1 MEGRKYDLYSDEFR
15 ASTHET
21 YAAMRESDPVFSQPG
36 LDGTTPIWFVTRHD
50 DVLDVLLDDGRF
62 VLDPALVL
70 TPEELEER
78 RGPIPPELDARVNT
92 NLLSKDGDDH
102 RRLRRLVTKAFT
114 PRMVAALAPRIQE
127 IADELL
133 DAVEGNGE
141 MDLVESYAF
150 PLPIIVIAELLGI
163 PSADRERFR
172 VWSNSFVSPPLTE
185 EDLERFI
192 RALRGVPRVSAGA
205 VRRDGD
211 GEPSNDL
218 VSALV
223 QAEEQGDSLSEDELY
238 SMVVLLI
245 VAGHE
250 TTVSLIANAVLALLS
265 HPDELAKLRRDP
277 ALVAAAVEEL
287 LRFDSPVER
296 TLTRWAAEDAEV
308 GGRTM
313 KRGDLVI
320 AVLGSANR
328 DATRYPD
335 AARLDLDREDTK
347 HLAFGRGSH
356 FCLGAP
362 LARLEAQIA
371 LTTLLARFPTLR
383 LAVSPDALDYRPIP
397 LFRSLVSLPV
407 AWGPESYGRMR
418 SASFAELTVRP
429 GSGPPPMTKTR
440 PPNAATPTP

>member
-1 MEGRKYDLYSDEFR
+1 M
-15 ASTHET
+15 
-21 YAAMRESDPVFSQPG
+21 
-36 LDGTTPIWFVTRHD
+36 
-50 DVLDVLLDDGRF
+50 
-62 VLDPALVL
+62 L
-70 TPEELEER
+70 TPDELEER
-78 RGPIPPELDARVNT
+78 RGPIPAELDARVNT
-92 NLLSKDGDDH
+92 NLLSKDGEDH

-114 PRMVAALAPRIQE
+114 PRMVAVLAPRIQE

-133 DAVEGNGE
+133 DAVEESGE

-163 PSADRERFR
+163 PSADRDRFR
-172 VWSNSFVSPPLTE
+172 LWSNSFVSPPLTE
-185 EDLERFI
+185 GDLERFI
-192 RALRGVPRVSAGA
+192 AHSEEFLTYLRALFDE
-205 VRRDGD
+205 RRRSPAD
-211 GEPSNDL
+211 DL

-265 HPDELAKLRRDP
+265 HPDELDQLRRDP
-277 ALVAAAVEEL
+277 TLLAAAVEEL
-287 LRFDSPVER
+287 LRFESPVER
-296 TLTRWAAEDAEV
+296 ALTRWVAEDGEL
-308 GGRTM
+308 GGRSV
-313 KRGDLVI
+313 KRGELVI

-328 DATRYPD
+328 DEARYPN
-335 AARLDLDREDTK
+335 AAQLDLTREDTK

-371 LTTLLARFPTLR
+371 LATLFARLPSLR
-383 LAVSPDALDYRPIP
+383 LAASPDALDYRPIP

-407 AWGPESYGRMR
+407 AW
-418 SASFAELTVRP
+418 RP
-429 GSGPPPMTKTR
+429 
-440 PPNAATPTP
+440 